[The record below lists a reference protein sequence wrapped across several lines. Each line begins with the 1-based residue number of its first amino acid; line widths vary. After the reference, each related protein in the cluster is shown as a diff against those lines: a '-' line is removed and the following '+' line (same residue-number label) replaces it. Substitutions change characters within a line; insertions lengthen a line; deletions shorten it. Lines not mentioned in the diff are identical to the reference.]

1 MRDDEFFRIK
11 PLVLAVQLALDQ
23 IGREFHREC
32 VRRYFEEI
40 DRRAR
45 QATITFVEGR

>member
-23 IGREFHREC
+23 IGREFHRER
-32 VRRYFEEI
+32 VRRYFEEM
-40 DRRAR
+40 DRRDR
-45 QATITFVEGR
+45 QATVAIVEGR